1 MWKYSEFLSF
11 RFGTLPVDIF
21 GTPTFRFQANEAKL
35 MLTNGTNM
43 KLAFVII
50 TTHIE
55 TFWTDPSIRNAKF
68 VAERIGN

>member
-11 RFGTLPVDIF
+11 HFGTLAFDIF

-35 MLTNGTNM
+35 MLANVTNM

-55 TFWTDPSIRNAKF
+55 TFWTDSSVRDAKL
-68 VAERIGN
+68 VAVMIGN